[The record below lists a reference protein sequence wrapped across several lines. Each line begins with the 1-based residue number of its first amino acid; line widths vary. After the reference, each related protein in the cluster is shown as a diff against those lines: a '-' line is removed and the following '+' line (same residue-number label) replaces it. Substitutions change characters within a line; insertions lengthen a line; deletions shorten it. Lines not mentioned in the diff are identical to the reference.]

1 MTATLMY
8 NEIQSQR
15 GQQSI
20 LVFLW
25 RLTSENVNA
34 YKQWKMPRTT
44 LVIRAAELGKC
55 VAQTVISDV
64 ELHWGAAII
73 FLFLVQTRICTD
85 IG

>member
-25 RLTSENVNA
+25 RLTSENVNT
-34 YKQWKMPRTT
+34 YKQWKIT
-44 LVIRAAELGKC
+44 VAEQIAELGKC
-55 VAQTVISDV
+55 VA
-64 ELHWGAAII
+64 
-73 FLFLVQTRICTD
+73 
-85 IG
+85 